1 MPPCS
6 RCCSPA
12 VYVADAWQTL
22 SLGRWHKPGAA
33 IFPIAIGV
41 LLAISAIS
49 VLLEKHGADQSV
61 PAAFSLPTGA
71 DLRRLLLLLA
81 AFAIYFLVMPII
93 GNMVASALFLAASMW
108 LLSDDPHRSI
118 VRLSIY
124 AIAIAIGFEWFF
136 VRLLKVQMPG
146 GRVPAMAVLTF
157 RHSGARAKR
166 RTLVR
171 NCAPG
176 ISRNNLWIPGPRE
189 VACPGMTVQE

>member
-1 MPPCS
+1 MTPERTFS
-6 RCCSPA
+6 LPA
-12 VYVADAWQTL
+12 ARRYTALLALLLAGCYLANTWQTL
-22 SLGRWHKPGAA
+22 SFGRWHKPGAA

-61 PAAFSLPTGA
+61 PAAFSLPAGA

-146 GRVPAMAVLTF
+146 GLF
-157 RHSGARAKR
+157 RQW
-166 RTLVR
+166 LF
-171 NCAPG
+171 
-176 ISRNNLWIPGPRE
+176 
-189 VACPGMTVQE
+189 